1 MHIVGRT
8 DNNRVKE
15 RSTESPVGSRCHPIR
30 IGLTMPPRELLREHA
45 NPVASTFNPKVASSS
60 LARPIPK
67 SLQTVSSHC
76 ELSAEQTRWAYVVAC
91 NSMLLNS
98 ASCGTFQ
105 VVAACFSLC
114 QGILGPLLESSR
126 LLTFL
131 APRRGMRPSGP
142 RASTTSSPYML
153 RSRPFSLSS
162 ESRVRIPPPLLHE
175 GDPGLGMASAGH
187 VEDGPFSR
195 FGAEPGAVYGRRIP
209 ESG

>member
-45 NPVASTFNPKVASSS
+45 S

-175 GDPGLGMASAGH
+175 GDPGLGMCQGRSKSDPRRAG
-187 VEDGPFSR
+187 
-195 FGAEPGAVYGRRIP
+195 
-209 ESG
+209 